1 MKFQKVYAEA
11 CEKKRA
17 KEDIK
22 REAELKLER
31 AKKKEEKQAEKLRR
45 YESYPLPKMYT
56 LPFLKTLLNDFGSER
71 FKSYTIVY
79 SIQTKGCRFKI
90 ARKRFF
96 SRRLKR
102 IALID

>member
-45 YESYPLPKMYT
+45 YESYPLSKMYT
-56 LPFLKTLLNDFGSER
+56 LLPFLKTLGRLR
-71 FKSYTIVY
+71 FRNPEL
-79 SIQTKGCRFKI
+79 G
-90 ARKRFF
+90 
-96 SRRLKR
+96 
-102 IALID
+102 

>member
-17 KEDIK
+17 KENIK

-45 YESYPLPKMYT
+45 YESYPLSKMYT
-56 LPFLKTLLNDFGSER
+56 LLPFLNSGVRTTLVQESWIRIGRNISSNER
-71 FKSYTIVY
+71 VPFE
-79 SIQTKGCRFKI
+79 F
-90 ARKRFF
+90 
-96 SRRLKR
+96 
-102 IALID
+102 

>member
-45 YESYPLPKMYT
+45 YESYPLSKMYT
-56 LPFLKTLLNDFGSER
+56 LLSFLKTLLDG
-71 FKSYTIVY
+71 
-79 SIQTKGCRFKI
+79 QKGI
-90 ARKRFF
+90 S

-102 IALID
+102 ITSFDWISNGTPLSISFDTRSNSY